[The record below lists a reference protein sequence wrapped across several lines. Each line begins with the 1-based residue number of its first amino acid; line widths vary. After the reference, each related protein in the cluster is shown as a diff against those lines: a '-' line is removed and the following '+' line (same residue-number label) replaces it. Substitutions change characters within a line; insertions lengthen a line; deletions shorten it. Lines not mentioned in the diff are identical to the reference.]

1 MRMLPLLSPMP
12 KAVRH
17 VRESFAPKAKATGRI
32 YVECWQRME
41 REGGG
46 LAYRVRRVIAGL
58 SLFLW
63 REGERDRD
71 RKRNQR
77 MV

>member
-1 MRMLPLLSPMP
+1 MMMLQLLSPMP

-32 YVECWQRME
+32 YVECWRRMG

-46 LAYRVRRVIAGL
+46 LAYQVRRVIAGL
-58 SLFLW
+58 SLFFAERG
-63 REGERDRD
+63 REG
-71 RKRNQR
+71 
-77 MV
+77 